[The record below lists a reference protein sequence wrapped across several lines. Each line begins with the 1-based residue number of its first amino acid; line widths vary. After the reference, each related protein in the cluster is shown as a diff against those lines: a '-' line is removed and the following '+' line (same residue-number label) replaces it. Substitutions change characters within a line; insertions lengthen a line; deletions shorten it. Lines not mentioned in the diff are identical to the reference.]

1 MCLSIFLSPTTD
13 FPSLF
18 VEYFPIASFS
28 SYDFIDL
35 LWSSKPLSPHV
46 LFGLRLDYFKG
57 FWKPLVIVLPFLS
70 FKGII
75 HTCLLK
81 ISITHNKKQISLL
94 NLLINCIS
102 TRSVP
107 KILSMKGDCTF
118 LFFNI
123 LIIGLCNSSIKSWF

>member
-46 LFGLRLDYFKG
+46 LFGLRLDYFKV
-57 FWKPLVIVLPFLS
+57 FWKPLVIVLPFLF
-70 FKGII
+70 FKGIM
-75 HTCLLK
+75 HACLLK